1 MVTMEEYYSLMNICT
16 PEDRRKIALIALA
29 GGFMLERMA
38 FEAFK
43 ISGERIA
50 ERVIEAVI
58 INLCTMTIRD
68 VIKDLKEK
76 KKVEVYYQ
84 G

>member
-1 MVTMEEYYSLMNICT
+1 
-16 PEDRRKIALIALA
+16 
-29 GGFMLERMA
+29 MLERMA

-58 INLCTMTIRD
+58 INICTMTIRD
-68 VIKDLKEK
+68 MIKDLKEK
-76 KKVEVYYQ
+76 KKAEAY
-84 G
+84 